1 MLTKQKANPNGF
13 VFLFSPI
20 VQIPCGIITLS
31 NKIGGF
37 FMTESDNHSIKLLQ
51 QVFSTSDKMAISTSL
66 NGQADVRIINYV
78 WFVDEPN
85 KLYFS
90 SVRGTTALKLYQAG
104 ADIAFI
110 TIPHDGT
117 PYNPFVRA
125 KGVKATPSDKTMSDL
140 LPRYLELVP
149 GYQKTWDAIGS
160 SLVVY
165 EINLQQVHVDAGI
178 NQEKIDLQFN

>member
-1 MLTKQKANPNGF
+1 MSQPNP
-13 VFLFSPI
+13 
-20 VQIPCGIITLS
+20 
-31 NKIGGF
+31 
-37 FMTESDNHSIKLLQ
+37 HSIQLLQ
-51 QVFSTSDKMAISTSL
+51 KVYATADKMAISTAL
-66 NGQADVRIINYV
+66 NERADVRIINFV
-78 WFVDEPN
+78 WFPNEPE

-90 SVRGTTALKLYQAG
+90 SVQGTPALKLYRDG

-125 KGVKATPSDKTMSDL
+125 KGIKAVPSSKTMADL

-149 GYQKTWDAIGS
+149 NYQKTWDAIGS

-165 EINLQQVHVDAGI
+165 EINLQNVHVDAGI
-178 NQEKIDLQFN
+178 GQEKIDIQFN

>member
-1 MLTKQKANPNGF
+1 MNQPDT
-13 VFLFSPI
+13 
-20 VQIPCGIITLS
+20 
-31 NKIGGF
+31 
-37 FMTESDNHSIKLLQ
+37 HSIQLLQ
-51 QVFSTSDKMAISTSL
+51 KIYGTADKMAISTSL
-66 NGQADVRIINYV
+66 NNQADVRIINYV
-78 WFVDEPN
+78 WFANEPN

-90 SVRGTTALKLYQAG
+90 SVRGTNSLKLYQAG

-117 PYNPFVRA
+117 PYNPFIRA
-125 KGVKATPSDKTMSDL
+125 KGVKAVPSDKTMSEL

-165 EINLQQVHVDAGI
+165 EIILKNVHIDAGI
-178 NQEKIDLQFN
+178 GQEKIDLYFN